1 MEAELKRRQRGKSVS
16 LCQEMDAINVFV
28 VDVLKLNVMDVHRST
43 EMAVQLDNK
52 EINDDNDGNDDGND
66 GDDQLKTRMKRN
78 YSNGFKLKRRL
89 EASGKN
95 SLRFFEVLG
104 DSRVGCWMTFEMD

>member
-66 GDDQLKTRMKRN
+66 GNDQLKNENET
-78 YSNGFKLKRRL
+78 KLL
-89 EASGKN
+89 EWIQIKTEIG
-95 SLRFFEVLG
+95 SLRKEFFEIL
-104 DSRVGCWMTFEMD
+104 